1 MKTAPSSGNQ
11 RTASATAGRQNR
23 RLKSQDTR
31 RRILDAAT
39 DLFLD
44 EGYSTTNLDRIAEVA
59 MVTKPTVYSHF
70 ESKKGLFDA
79 VVKRNAE
86 TRVAEIS
93 KYFTPSKDPR
103 KDLILF
109 GDFLMARVLNEETRR
124 WDRLAAAESISHPEV
139 GEAFYQA
146 GPAQVIKGLTDYFRQ
161 QQKAGLLKFPHAERA
176 AEQLIGMFLGLNL
189 LRAQIGQPPLSTAQ
203 RKRRCREA
211 VDVFLAAY
219 QR

>member
-1 MKTAPSSGNQ
+1 MKTAPSSGNPK
-11 RTASATAGRQNR
+11 TASATAGRRNR

-44 EGYSTTNLDRIAEVA
+44 EGYSTTNLERIAEVA
-59 MVTKPTVYSHF
+59 KVTKPTVYSHF

-79 VVKRNAE
+79 VVKRNAD

-93 KYFTPSKDPR
+93 KYFTPSEDPR
-103 KDLILF
+103 TDLILF
-109 GDFLMARVLNEETRR
+109 GDFLMDRVLNEETRR

-161 QQKAGLLKFPHAERA
+161 QQKAGFLEFPHAERA